1 MFSSLKNNLYNN
13 RETWLKFG
21 AGFFLL
27 VILVANIKRAM
38 NGELFA
44 YDYGIYQQGV
54 FELAKGDINPFM
66 SVRDIKLWNDHFA
79 PILFTAVPWVWLWN
93 FSTSAMIA
101 YEWLWFAIA
110 IAVTFYLVRDKD
122 FKIKLISVVFVL
134 FAKGILSGIHFAIH
148 PGVWSAPIWILLCFH
163 LAKENWRKVLLY
175 SFVIMFF
182 RESFIFGVIT
192 LTATMILLGKE
203 RLRSSSLL
211 LFALLYGI
219 FVFILRKHV
228 VGPVEDYGSV
238 FVKNLISDPI
248 GIISRAF
255 MAFDWKIFFKIYY
268 PFIIPV
274 PVMFY
279 HLWKEKKEVLL
290 LFVALVGPHYFLH
303 FLAGK
308 FHYQYGVAAVA
319 PILGLMFGTDIFERF
334 KDNKKLYGLLL
345 LLPILSGMGYHT
357 KFMKL
362 IFKKYP
368 NGSRLHSEIYNEKE
382 PIRKALLA
390 IPKDK
395 KIIGS
400 SRATAT
406 LYQPGMT
413 NLYTVESFLKRDKI
427 YDYLFYWKGQG
438 YAFEDKAA
446 DKSTIMD
453 RFCGK
458 YVEEVIYDTKVF
470 YLAKGRFDQDCY
482 EKNYP

>member
-1 MFSSLKNNLYNN
+1 MFSNLKIYKENKEL
-13 RETWLKFG
+13 WLKIG

-79 PILFTAVPWVWLWN
+79 PILFTAVPWVWIWN
-93 FSTSAMIA
+93 FSTSAMIV
-101 YEWLWFAIA
+101 YEWLWFSLAI
-110 IAVTFYLVRDKD
+110 ITTFYLVRNKD
-122 FKIKLISVVFVL
+122 FKIKLASIVFVL

-148 PGVWSAPIWILLCFH
+148 PGVWSAPVWILLCYH
-163 LAKENWRKVLLY
+163 LAHEQWKKVLLY
-175 SFVIMFF
+175 CCAIMLF

-192 LTATMILLGKE
+192 LTTMMVLLGKE
-203 RLRSSSLL
+203 RKRS
-211 LFALLYGI
+211 FALLVFALVYGL
-219 FVFILRKHV
+219 FVFVLRKHV
-228 VGPVEDYGSV
+228 VGPVEDFGSK
-238 FVKNLISDPI
+238 FVRNLL
-248 GIISRAF
+248 SRPFGFIYDAF
-255 MAFDWKIFFKIYY
+255 IAFDWKIFIKIYY

-279 HLWKEKKEVLL
+279 YLWREKKEVLL

-319 PILGLMFGTDIFERF
+319 PILGLMYGTDVFERLS
-334 KDNKKLYGLLL
+334 KNKKLFTLIV
-345 LLPILSGMGYHT
+345 LLPVLSGMGYHS

-362 IFKKYP
+362 IFKKYD
-368 NGSRLHSEIYNEKE
+368 NGSRVFSDIYLEKE

-395 KIIGS
+395 KIIGP

-406 LYQPGMT
+406 LYRPGMT
-413 NLYTVESFLKRDKI
+413 NLYTVESFLKRDKV
-427 YDYLFYWKGQG
+427 YDYIFYWKGQG
-438 YAFEDKAA
+438 YSFEGHSVAKQ
-446 DKSTIMD
+446 KVMD
-453 RFCGK
+453 RFCGPSI
-458 YVEEVIYDTKVF
+458 EEVIYDTEIYF
-470 YLAKGRFDQDCY
+470 LAKGQFDQDCY